1 MHHDERFTNL
11 HCFTYSM
18 VVLTSQNIDRVLNVC
33 DFCAGDPAVTFQSL
47 EVTALNRQD
56 DKKKAAL
63 TQLASKH

>member
-1 MHHDERFTNL
+1 MHREERFGNV
-11 HCFTYSM
+11 HCFTYRM
-18 VVLTSQNIDRVLNVC
+18 VVLTAQNIDRVLNVC

-56 DKKKAAL
+56 DTKKAAL

>member
-1 MHHDERFTNL
+1 MHQEERFRNL
-11 HCFTYSM
+11 HCFTHRT
-18 VVLTSQNIDRVLNVC
+18 VVLTSQKIDRALNVC
-33 DFCAGDPAVTFQSL
+33 DFCAGDPAVTFRSL